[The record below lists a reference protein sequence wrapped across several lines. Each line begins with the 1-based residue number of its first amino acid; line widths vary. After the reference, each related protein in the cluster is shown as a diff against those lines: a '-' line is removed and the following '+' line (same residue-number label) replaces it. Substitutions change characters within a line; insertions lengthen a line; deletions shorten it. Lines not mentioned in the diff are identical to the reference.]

1 MIVDSGV
8 EALEDDGDDTLGTI
22 EATRHV
28 SFALFKPLQ
37 NYASICAGIPRL
49 ALSVR
54 RQDATLGVEDP
65 FRKTR
70 TEHSVSKSPRHVNAS
85 LTGG

>member
-37 NYASICAGIPRL
+37 NYAPVCAGIPRL
-49 ALSVR
+49 ALSVG
-54 RQDATLGVEDP
+54 RQDATLSVEDP
-65 FRKTR
+65 FRKAR
-70 TEHSVSKSPRHVNAS
+70 TEHSASKSPRHLDTS

>member
-1 MIVDSGV
+1 MIADSGV
-8 EALEDDGDDTLGTI
+8 KALENDGDDTLSTT
-22 EATRHV
+22 EVMRHV
-28 SFALFKPLQ
+28 SFTVFKPLQ
-37 NYASICAGIPRL
+37 NYAFICTGIPRL
-49 ALSVR
+49 ALSIR